1 MRSVY
6 LLNELKSGETE
17 RICIHDATTDRG
29 SKITGTLTQEIGA
42 IDALEFNI
50 YPGNA
55 GYKKITPY
63 VTRVD
68 VIDDDTGKSIF
79 YGRVLRSYP
88 EFSASGIGKKVVC
101 EGIAGFLHD
110 EPVPLAV
117 VNDTVPNIIRG
128 LFEKYNELHKY
139 DVWLFNDTELDD
151 SYRTDIKELYQ
162 EGESMY
168 DFITTKV
175 FGTAMDNAQWYITT
189 GANDTNEYYRWCVLN
204 IYGKAETHLDAITI
218 GDNLIAYSADED
230 ASNLCTQIIPLG
242 AKIYTDEDNLERID
256 ITSVNAGNNTLV
268 GSTVSQYGRITKTVL
283 FDDVDDPE
291 ELLKQGEAY
300 LEQYENPQK
309 TYQITALDMHL
320 LDKSVPAIVLG
331 DWYEVDA
338 PIIGVDK
345 LLLRIT
351 KRALSIENPANDT
364 FTVGD
369 AHSLQSATASGQ
381 AAATTASVQT
391 VANYMYSLEKFSA
404 KEIHAL
410 HGSFTELEAKAIT
423 VDTLEAA
430 VANISSLTAEDAI
443 IKNIQAQALSA
454 DHIKAVMADI
464 EALTVD
470 TADARYLTADRAD
483 IRYAD
488 ITLANVK
495 NGAIGTALI
504 AEGAIG
510 TTQIKDGSITSA
522 KIVELT
528 ANKITAGTLSVE
540 RLCITGSDQS
550 IIYAINNSGTL
561 ISQNVD
567 TIDGNVLTKRS
578 ITADCIVAG
587 AITAKELA
595 ASCIITNHLTANAV
609 TAAKID
615 VADLVASDAF
625 ISNLGANRIIV
636 GLQTDVT
643 AAKTT
648 ADSASTTAS
657 AAKTT
662 ADSASTTASEAKTT
676 ADSASTTASE
686 AKTTANS
693 ASTTASA
700 AKTTANS
707 ASTTANTAKT
717 NAASALSTANS
728 ALSGL
733 KSLYTA
739 NTTTIDGGKITTGT
753 IKAAQIDVA
762 DLVASDAFISNLG
775 ANRIIVGLQT
785 DVTAA
790 KTTADSAST
799 TASAAKTTADSAS
812 TTASEAKTT
821 ADSASTTASEAKTT
835 ANSASTTASAAKT
848 TANSASTTAN
858 TAKTNAA
865 SALSTANSALSGLK
879 SLYTANTTT
888 IDGGK
893 ITTGTI
899 KAAQIDVSDLFAQKI
914 TATGSISGVTITT
927 NAGTI
932 AGWTL
937 SSSGFRKTLTSIND
951 TTHSGIF
958 LSPTNGLR
966 LNNVTNGGVFVQCTA
981 NSRVNTCTLR
991 GNYLDFSNATNS
1003 GDKAIVGAYSSSAP
1017 SFVLTNANNEI
1028 ATEIKGTTASFGGT
1042 LTVASHIY
1050 TANGVGIYT
1059 KDTAGV
1065 YRLMLKYD
1073 GSHNLLLGYG
1083 AREKK
1088 AGATIVYGNV
1098 VRLHSVRDATYGS
1111 DATNGHF
1118 YPTVTGK
1125 HRLGSSNYKWQYV
1138 YATNGT
1144 IQTSDLRHKDNVQPI
1159 SERYEDLYMR
1169 LRPVTYRWRNEE
1181 VGDHHDRTRMGFIA
1195 QWTKEAMDASGLSD
1209 IDLAAYCKD
1218 PVYRTVQNADGSVME
1233 DQSGAPIDYSYGLN
1247 YGEFI
1252 ALNTHMVQKLYRKMN
1267 DMRNENII
1275 LRGKLMYLESMQQQ
1289 LQKNIAEMKQSLSA

>member
-6 LLNELKSGETE
+6 LLNELPSGA
-17 RICIHDATTDRG
+17 IYKVCIHDTSSDRG
-29 SKITGTLTQEIGA
+29 SKITGTLSQEIGA
-42 IDALEFNI
+42 IDALEFNM

-55 GYKKITPY
+55 GYHLIIPY
-63 VTRVD
+63 VSRID
-68 VIDDDTGKSIF
+68 VIDDESGESIF
-79 YGRVLRSYP
+79 YGRVLRSFP
-88 EFSASGIGKKVVC
+88 EFSSSGITRRVVC

-110 EPVPLAV
+110 EPVSLAA
-117 VNDTVPNIIRG
+117 VNDTVTNIIDG
-128 LFEKYNELHKY
+128 VFDKYNESHR
-139 DVWLFNDTELDD
+139 DQWSFDSTELDGAY
-151 SYRTDIKELYQ
+151 STEKKELYQ
-162 EGESMY
+162 EGESIY
-168 DFITTKV
+168 DFISSKV
-175 FGTAMDNAQWYITT
+175 FGVALDNMPWYVSTEKDDI
-189 GANDTNEYYRWCVLN
+189 DEYYRRCNLK
-204 IYGKAETHLDAITI
+204 IYGKPDTHLDAITI
-218 GDNLIAYSADED
+218 GDNLISYSADED

-242 AKIYTDEDNLERID
+242 AKKYTDEDNLERID
-256 ITSVNAGNNTLV
+256 ITSVNGGSNILK
-268 GSTVSQYGRITKTVL
+268 GSTVSKYGYITKTVL

-291 ELLKQGEAY
+291 ELMARGKAY

-309 TYQITALDMHL
+309 TYQITALDKHW
-320 LDKSVPAIVLG
+320 LDDVPAIVLG
-331 DWYEVDA
+331 DWYEVCA
-338 PIIGVDK
+338 YQIIGVNN

-351 KRALSIENPANDT
+351 KRTLSIDNPANDT

-369 AHSLQSATASGQ
+369 AFSLQSATASGQ

-410 HGSFTELEAKAIT
+410 HGSFVELEAKTIT
-423 VDTLEAA
+423 ADTLEAA

-443 IKNIQAQALSA
+443 IKNIQAQAISA
-454 DHIKAVMADI
+454 AHIKAVMADI
-464 EALTVD
+464 GALTVD
-470 TADARYLTADRAD
+470 TADVRYLTADRAD
-483 IRYAD
+483 LRYAD

-550 IIYAINNSGTL
+550 IIYAINNSGTHV
-561 ISQNVD
+561 SQNVD
-567 TIDGNVLTKRS
+567 TIDGNVITKRS
-578 ITADCIVAG
+578 ITADCIVVG

-662 ADSASTTASEAKTT
+662 ADSASTTASA
-676 ADSASTTASE
+676 
-686 AKTTANS
+686 
-693 ASTTASA
+693 
-700 AKTTANS
+700 
-707 ASTTANTAKT
+707 
-717 NAASALSTANS
+717 
-728 ALSGL
+728 
-733 KSLYTA
+733 
-739 NTTTIDGGKITTGT
+739 
-753 IKAAQIDVA
+753 
-762 DLVASDAFISNLG
+762 
-775 ANRIIVGLQT
+775 
-785 DVTAA
+785 
-790 KTTADSAST
+790 
-799 TASAAKTTADSAS
+799 
-812 TTASEAKTT
+812 
-821 ADSASTTASEAKTT
+821 AKTT

-1098 VRLHSVRDATYGS
+1098 VRLHSVGDATYGS

>member
-464 EALTVD
+464 GALTVD

-676 ADSASTTASE
+676 ADSASTTAS
-686 AKTTANS
+686 A
-693 ASTTASA
+693 
-700 AKTTANS
+700 
-707 ASTTANTAKT
+707 
-717 NAASALSTANS
+717 
-728 ALSGL
+728 
-733 KSLYTA
+733 
-739 NTTTIDGGKITTGT
+739 
-753 IKAAQIDVA
+753 
-762 DLVASDAFISNLG
+762 
-775 ANRIIVGLQT
+775 
-785 DVTAA
+785 
-790 KTTADSAST
+790 
-799 TASAAKTTADSAS
+799 
-812 TTASEAKTT
+812 
-821 ADSASTTASEAKTT
+821 AKTT

-966 LNNVTNGGVFVQCTA
+966 LNNVTNGGVFLQCTA